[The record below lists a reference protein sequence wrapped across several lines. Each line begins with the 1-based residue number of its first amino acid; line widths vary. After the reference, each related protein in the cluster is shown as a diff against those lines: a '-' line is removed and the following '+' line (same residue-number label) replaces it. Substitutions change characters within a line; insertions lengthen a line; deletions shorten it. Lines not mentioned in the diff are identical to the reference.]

1 MRWFAG
7 WVFGVVVL
15 GLAGRLFGEE
25 PKSGPPATLNQLSM
39 EVSALQILHHLNV
52 TTPQLTAL
60 RKIAKGAVPNSQDV
74 KPGKGS
80 EKLRA
85 ALLEMHKALL
95 DKKEAER
102 IDSLA
107 DKLNGL
113 RDEEK
118 PDLEDVDLTESARRR
133 APEALRLLGAP
144 QVAGYLA
151 GLADEIDDPH
161 TRLIT
166 ALTQV
171 RTMSADKWKEFRADF
186 GDEVARLVTGVDTE
200 KAEKVSDEV
209 IQLLIVARSLPDAD
223 FKTQLPDLEKTARK
237 IVGDLGPLQVLQ
249 NVMEN
254 VLAALL
260 SNPRL
265 VAAIDARL
273 QKGEKESIPSPTSE
287 RKSPESARKD

>member
-1 MRWFAG
+1 MVYSPRVVYGGEQFFKGIPMRWFAG

-60 RKIAKGAVPNSQDV
+60 RKIAKGAVPNSQDA

-95 DKKEAER
+95 DKKEVER

-113 RDEEK
+113 RDEE
-118 PDLEDVDLTESARRR
+118 
-133 APEALRLLGAP
+133 
-144 QVAGYLA
+144 
-151 GLADEIDDPH
+151 
-161 TRLIT
+161 
-166 ALTQV
+166 
-171 RTMSADKWKEFRADF
+171 
-186 GDEVARLVTGVDTE
+186 
-200 KAEKVSDEV
+200 
-209 IQLLIVARSLPDAD
+209 
-223 FKTQLPDLEKTARK
+223 
-237 IVGDLGPLQVLQ
+237 
-249 NVMEN
+249 
-254 VLAALL
+254 
-260 SNPRL
+260 
-265 VAAIDARL
+265 
-273 QKGEKESIPSPTSE
+273 
-287 RKSPESARKD
+287 